1 MGEETPRTM
10 TSGVEPGE
18 KILVIDDE
26 RGLREGCR
34 RALRRHGY
42 EVEVAATGYEGLAL
56 VQQDGFALALL
67 DVMMPD
73 VSGIDLLKAIRA
85 HDPDTV
91 CIIITG
97 YATVE
102 LAVAALKLGAY
113 DFIAKPFSDDNLVLA
128 VEKGLEKRRLEQEAR
143 RLQRIEE
150 EARRLVQE
158 KEMLEELDRVKSA
171 FMRKVAHELRAP
183 IAAIESFM
191 NSLLEGYGSPETQRL
206 MQKRAA
212 QRSSELLDL
221 VDDLLNLSRI
231 KDVKLESA
239 KQEVCLKSVLDQVLS
254 LHGPE
259 AEKKKIT
266 IDLACETCP
275 SIIADPAHIKQ
286 LWTNLISNAIKYTP
300 DGGRIDIH
308 LFPQDGIIVGEV
320 ADTGIGI
327 AKADQPRLFEE
338 FFRTEQA
345 KAFAQHG
352 TGLGLSIVKQI
363 IQEYGGDIQVESE
376 LGQGTKFAFRLPAD
390 SDPVS

>member
-1 MGEETPRTM
+1 VRSSQRTDSIMVNETEASIR
-10 TSGVEPGE
+10 
-18 KILVIDDE
+18 IIVIDDE
-26 RGLREGCR
+26 LGLREGCR

-42 EVEVAATGYEGLAL
+42 DVEVAATGHEGLAK

-73 VSGIDLLKAIRA
+73 VSGIDLLRAIRA
-85 HDPDTV
+85 HDPDIV

-150 EARRLVQE
+150 EARRLAQE
-158 KEMLEELDRVKSA
+158 KDMLEELDRVKSA
-171 FMRKVAHELRAP
+171 FMRRVAHELRAP

-206 MQKRAA
+206 MQQRAA
-212 QRSSELLDL
+212 QRAGELLDL

-239 KQEVCLKSVLDQVLS
+239 KQEVCLKRVLDQVLS

-266 IDLACETCP
+266 IDLVCETCP
-275 SIIADPAHIKQ
+275 PMVADPVHIKQ

-300 DGGRIDIH
+300 AGGRIDVR

-327 AKADQPRLFEE
+327 AEADQPRLFEE

-363 IQEYGGDIQVESE
+363 VQEYGGDIQVDSE
-376 LGQGTKFAFRLPAD
+376 LGKGTKFTFRLPA
-390 SDPVS
+390 ST

>member
-1 MGEETPRTM
+1 MRSSQRINRIMMNEAETGIR
-10 TSGVEPGE
+10 
-18 KILVIDDE
+18 IIVIDDE
-26 RGLREGCR
+26 LGLREGCR

-42 EVEVAATGYEGLAL
+42 EVEVAATGHEGLAQ

-85 HDPDTV
+85 HDPDIV

-150 EARRLVQE
+150 EARRLAQE

-259 AEKKKIT
+259 AEKKEIT

-275 SIIADPAHIKQ
+275 PIVADPAHIKQ

-300 DGGRIDIH
+300 DGGRIDVR

-327 AKADQPRLFEE
+327 AEADQPRLFEE

-376 LGQGTKFAFRLPAD
+376 LGQGTKFTFRLPAGI
-390 SDPVS
+390 